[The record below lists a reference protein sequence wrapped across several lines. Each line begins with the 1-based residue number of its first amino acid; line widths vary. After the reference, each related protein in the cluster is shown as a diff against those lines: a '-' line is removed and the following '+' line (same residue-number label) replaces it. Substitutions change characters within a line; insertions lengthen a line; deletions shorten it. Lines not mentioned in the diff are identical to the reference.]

1 MGAITLTV
9 EGTTVGTVAT
19 GGGIQIVKSVS
30 EQDSA
35 RLLTAFARVYG
46 SKLGSNPTYQQ
57 IIDAWWEGVVA
68 ESVAKVLQV
77 EKQLA
82 AEQASASVQPI
93 SVA

>member
-19 GGGIQIVKSVS
+19 GGGVHIVKSVS

-35 RLLTAFARVYG
+35 RLLTAFARLYG
-46 SKLGSNPTYQQ
+46 SKLGPSPTYSQ

-77 EKQLA
+77 EKQIA
-82 AEQASASVQPI
+82 AEQAANAVTPI
-93 SVA
+93 AVS